1 MATDGAPSSNSSSSS
16 SSSSVALLTD
26 VCDLRAHACLVLAR
40 LMPALKLP
48 LGGAEGGAAS
58 LPQEQE
64 QYGMAVRLW
73 AALLDGA
80 RVGYEEALRLDGG
93 GDSGV
98 SGVGQALAGPWLA
111 ALSSALLRL
120 LAAVPDLGVSPAAQ
134 IMQQTTSTLDSTAPS
149 TSSSSSGG
157 GGGNSLAFL
166 RLLALRGPAP
176 DARGHCVRA
185 LAMLAQRWYAAAT
198 MSGGGGGG
206 SDASSSSSSSSS
218 SFAAWTREAV
228 EGLLGALEDGDV
240 TVSAAAADVLMDTFS
255 EDDAPLHELYVSAGC
270 QERLVAAHAAMRAK
284 VRDGRERDAMG
295 REALAHVKE
304 VLLNT
309 ARFLKYKANFA
320 AGRR

>member
-1 MATDGAPSSNSSSSS
+1 MN
-16 SSSSVALLTD
+16 
-26 VCDLRAHACLVLAR
+26 
-40 LMPALKLP
+40 
-48 LGGAEGGAAS
+48 
-58 LPQEQE
+58 
-64 QYGMAVRLW
+64 
-73 AALLDGA
+73 
-80 RVGYEEALRLDGG
+80 
-93 GDSGV
+93 
-98 SGVGQALAGPWLA
+98 
-111 ALSSALLRL
+111 
-120 LAAVPDLGVSPAAQ
+120 
-134 IMQQTTSTLDSTAPS
+134 
-149 TSSSSSGG
+149 GG
-157 GGGNSLAFL
+157 GGG
-166 RLLALRGPAP
+166 
-176 DARGHCVRA
+176 
-185 LAMLAQRWYAAAT
+185 
-198 MSGGGGGG
+198 GGGGGG
-206 SDASSSSSSSSS
+206 SDASSSSSSSSSS